1 MEAIV
6 RPMSWEEWPETGTKI
21 FKLFRSEAGE
31 ELILEKN
38 FFLERIL
45 LADPINPMS
54 DEDKE
59 VYRKPFL
66 KVGEDRRPTLTW
78 PRNIPLDGEPTDTF
92 KEIQLNAEF
101 HQESEIPKLFINAEP
116 GFLLTGAQR
125 EFARSWKNLQEI
137 TVKGNHFIQEDSPQ
151 EISEAI
157 SKFISSLS

>member
-1 MEAIV
+1 
-6 RPMSWEEWPETGTKI
+6 
-21 FKLFRSEAGE
+21 
-31 ELILEKN
+31 
-38 FFLERIL
+38 
-45 LADPINPMS
+45 
-54 DEDKE
+54 
-59 VYRKPFL
+59 
-66 KVGEDRRPTLTW
+66 
-78 PRNIPLDGEPTDTF
+78 
-92 KEIQLNAEF
+92 LNAEF

>member
-6 RPMSWEEWPETGTKI
+6 RPMSWEEWPEAGTKI

-31 ELILEKN
+31 ELVLEKN

-45 LADPINPMS
+45 LADPINPMPE
-54 DEDKE
+54 EDKE

-66 KVGEDRRPTLTW
+66 KAGEDRRPTLTW
-78 PRNIPLDGEPTDTF
+78 PRNIPLDGEPADTF
-92 KEIQLNAEF
+92 KEIQLNADF